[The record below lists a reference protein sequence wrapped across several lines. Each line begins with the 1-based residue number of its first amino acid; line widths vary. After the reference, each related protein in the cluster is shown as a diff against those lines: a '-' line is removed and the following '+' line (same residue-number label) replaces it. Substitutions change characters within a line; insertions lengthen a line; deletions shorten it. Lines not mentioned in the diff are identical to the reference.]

1 MTRGLGGHS
10 PANVTYYLKGIQ
22 FPADKRDLLRL
33 AERNGADDDV
43 LDVLEAFPND
53 EWWSVA
59 EIMKAYGEVD
69 EGGRFNESDRDGR
82 RSYDE
87 RDMRSRGRDYGEHGR
102 DYGGRGRGY

>member
-10 PANVTYYLKGIQ
+10 PANVAYHLKGIQ

-33 AERNGADDDV
+33 AERNGADDNV
-43 LDVLEAFPND
+43 LDVLAEFPND

-69 EGGRFNESDRDGR
+69 EGGRFRDSDRGARYGERGPNERAPMRGGPRDF
-82 RSYDE
+82 DE
-87 RDMRSRGRDYGEHGR
+87 RS
-102 DYGGRGRGY
+102 GRGRRY